1 MRRHPVRDH
10 RGRSP
15 SPKLIGSSLE
25 RVLESIAP
33 QTPLAEIQQVWSR
46 AVGPQID
53 AVTSVV
59 AERDGV
65 VTIECV
71 DSIWAQELE
80 MMGQQLLLKLTSEL
94 SGPAPDLLRFRA
106 SG

>member
-1 MRRHPVRDH
+1 MTRDA

-15 SPKLIGSSLE
+15 SPKPIGSALD
-25 RVLESIAP
+25 RALAGVAP
-33 QTPLAEIQQVWSR
+33 NTPLAEIQAIWAK

-53 AVTSVV
+53 AVTKVV
-59 AERDGV
+59 EEREGV
-65 VTIECV
+65 VTIECESSV
-71 DSIWAQELE
+71 WAQELE
-80 MMGQQLLLKLTSEL
+80 MMGPQLLRKLTSEM

>member
-1 MRRHPVRDH
+1 MRDR

-25 RVLESIAP
+25 RVLKSIAP

-59 AERDGV
+59 SERDGV
-65 VTIECV
+65 VTVECT
-71 DSIWAQELE
+71 DSVWAQELE
-80 MMGQQLLLKLTSEL
+80 MMGPQLLLKLTSEM